1 VHDNPEATA
10 NEVLFKEMRRLV
22 ALSADSP
29 NGLNWPILNHR
40 RDDKQYV
47 SPITRRN
54 PMTFDEWMK
63 QVDAVV
69 GNIAFGLSVHD
80 LPDIAF
86 RDLFDSGA
94 TAQDAAE
101 EALANADF
109 PFEDLD
115 YL

>member
-1 VHDNPEATA
+1 
-10 NEVLFKEMRRLV
+10 
-22 ALSADSP
+22 
-29 NGLNWPILNHR
+29 
-40 RDDKQYV
+40 
-47 SPITRRN
+47 
-54 PMTFDEWMK
+54 MTYEQWMK
-63 QVDAVV
+63 SVDAVV

-86 RDLFDSGA
+86 RDLYDSGA

-109 PFEDLD
+109 PLEELD